1 MSDKR
6 YKTIGQVGREL
17 DLAVINLKTL
27 IQTIAALEERV
38 TELEGGDGGDGGDGV
53 DLEVV
58 VKP

>member
-38 TELEGGDGGDGGDGV
+38 AQLEAGGDGV
-53 DLEVV
+53 DLEVEV
-58 VKP
+58 RA